1 MLFSVLFCH
10 LNIIRYPWISRSIT
24 KKPHIAGKE
33 NNMRV
38 IKSLQDHWLK
48 IGLDQVTLTPYRVL
62 LSYPNST
69 DPNFVELLDNDN
81 TLRYK
86 SPDKEKAFRSEEN
99 DTDIVQ
105 PFVAYSKS
113 GDVYVSTKRS
123 FI

>member
-1 MLFSVLFCH
+1 
-10 LNIIRYPWISRSIT
+10 
-24 KKPHIAGKE
+24 
-33 NNMRV
+33 MRV

-113 GDVYVSTKRS
+113 GDVYVSTKHS